1 MQIKTTMRYNL
12 ILNKMAPIIK
22 QKITNVSKNEEKF
35 ELLCAVGGNIK
46 L

>member
-1 MQIKTTMRYNL
+1 MKTTMRYYF

-22 QKITNVSKNEEKF
+22 QKITNVSKCVEKF
-35 ELLCAVGGNIK
+35 ELLCAVGGNMK